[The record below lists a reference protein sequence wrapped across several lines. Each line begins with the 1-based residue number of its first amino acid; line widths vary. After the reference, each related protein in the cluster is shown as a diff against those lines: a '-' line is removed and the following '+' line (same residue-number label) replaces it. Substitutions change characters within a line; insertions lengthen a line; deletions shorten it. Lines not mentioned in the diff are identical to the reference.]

1 MKIKD
6 NHAIHNFRLPHFK
19 SRILSL
25 IFIFSVQTVAYL
37 AIATPYTTQLT
48 QAKRLT
54 LKEAFRQ
61 IERES
66 GYVFIYQKEIE
77 KQLQQN
83 VNFNSDEKSIN
94 KILISIFE
102 DTNLTYQIND
112 KQIIVKRKAT
122 KSSASPV
129 QTDSQPSKTRKIK
142 GAVSDASGE
151 PLIGVSVRQS
161 GSTQGTITDFEG
173 NYSLEIPE
181 IGETILI
188 FSYIGMTPQEIK
200 VSAKTNSFDVRLKED
215 EQVMDELVVVAYGV
229 KKKGTIAGSVST
241 VKSEALENV
250 PTAGFD
256 QALQGQSAGLTVLS
270 NSGEPSKAA
279 VFQIRGTNSINSG
292 TSPLFILDG
301 VPISSSDFNTISP
314 SDIESISVLK
324 DASSTSI
331 YGARAANGVVVI
343 TTKRGA
349 GLDKPKITF
358 RTQHGI
364 SQLAR
369 NEWSLMNTDERILF
383 EKEIGLSEGQD
394 YDKLSRTNINW
405 MDMVFNDKA
414 MLQSYDLSV
423 SRATDN
429 LNYFIS
435 GSFFDQEGIAQSSTF
450 RRYNMRANTD
460 VKASKWL
467 KVGTNSMIAY
477 EEVEQADDGE
487 YALYTPIS
495 ASRFMLPYWNPY
507 RADGSLASE
516 KDGSWKGTGQ
526 NPIEWMD
533 NNPIKNKKYK
543 VLSILYGEVTPM
555 EGLTLRTQLGAD
567 YSHATGFM
575 QSYPSY
581 NSNNG
586 VGSAARSS
594 YEMVNLTITNTANYR
609 FRIKNIHSLNF
620 MLGQEGVDFHSS
632 GFQVSTR
639 GQNND
644 FLTNVSSGTRATSW
658 RDSSSGYAYLSF
670 FGRGEYDFNNR
681 YYIDFSVRTDA
692 SSRFGKEG
700 RWANFGSVGL
710 MWNIKNE
717 AFLKNYKWLTNAQI
731 ALSSGTSGNSS
742 IPDYDHLPLVGGNS
756 NYMGE
761 AGIYP
766 KWSGNSNL
774 GWEKLWANNL
784 AFRIGLFNRVN
795 ADLEFYHKRT
805 TDMLMLVPK
814 SYADKGE
821 GFRWDNIGTMIN
833 KGMEFSANA
842 DIIRTKKFNWNIN
855 GNVSYNNN
863 KITELYN
870 GLNEYEISSTATK
883 LVVGHAL
890 GEFYINRYAGVNP
903 ATGDALWYTKTGE
916 ITNQYN
922 ENDKIMI
929 GKNYI
934 APWQGGFGTTASWNS
949 FSLSTQFS
957 WVANRWM
964 FNNDRFF
971 EESNGLYSAF
981 NQSKR
986 LLYDRWKKPGD
997 LTDIP
1002 RYGITPQ
1009 MDSRFLEDAS
1019 FLRMK
1024 N

>member
-301 VPISSSDFNTISP
+301 VLISSSDFNTISP

-349 GLDKPKITF
+349 GLD
-358 RTQHGI
+358 
-364 SQLAR
+364 
-369 NEWSLMNTDERILF
+369 
-383 EKEIGLSEGQD
+383 
-394 YDKLSRTNINW
+394 
-405 MDMVFNDKA
+405 
-414 MLQSYDLSV
+414 
-423 SRATDN
+423 
-429 LNYFIS
+429 
-435 GSFFDQEGIAQSSTF
+435 
-450 RRYNMRANTD
+450 
-460 VKASKWL
+460 
-467 KVGTNSMIAY
+467 
-477 EEVEQADDGE
+477 
-487 YALYTPIS
+487 
-495 ASRFMLPYWNPY
+495 
-507 RADGSLASE
+507 
-516 KDGSWKGTGQ
+516 
-526 NPIEWMD
+526 
-533 NNPIKNKKYK
+533 
-543 VLSILYGEVTPM
+543 
-555 EGLTLRTQLGAD
+555 
-567 YSHATGFM
+567 
-575 QSYPSY
+575 
-581 NSNNG
+581 
-586 VGSAARSS
+586 
-594 YEMVNLTITNTANYR
+594 
-609 FRIKNIHSLNF
+609 
-620 MLGQEGVDFHSS
+620 
-632 GFQVSTR
+632 
-639 GQNND
+639 
-644 FLTNVSSGTRATSW
+644 
-658 RDSSSGYAYLSF
+658 
-670 FGRGEYDFNNR
+670 
-681 YYIDFSVRTDA
+681 
-692 SSRFGKEG
+692 
-700 RWANFGSVGL
+700 
-710 MWNIKNE
+710 
-717 AFLKNYKWLTNAQI
+717 
-731 ALSSGTSGNSS
+731 
-742 IPDYDHLPLVGGNS
+742 
-756 NYMGE
+756 
-761 AGIYP
+761 
-766 KWSGNSNL
+766 
-774 GWEKLWANNL
+774 
-784 AFRIGLFNRVN
+784 
-795 ADLEFYHKRT
+795 
-805 TDMLMLVPK
+805 MLMLVPK

-833 KGMEFSANA
+833 QGIEFSANA
-842 DIIRTKKFNWNIN
+842 DIIRTKHFNWNIS
-855 GNVSYNNN
+855 GNASYNNN

-934 APWQGGFGTTASWNS
+934 APWQGGFGTTASWNN

-971 EESNGLYSAF
+971 DSIRRSTNRSAYF
-981 NQSKR
+981 MTVGK
-986 LLYDRWKKPGD
+986 
-997 LTDIP
+997 
-1002 RYGITPQ
+1002 
-1009 MDSRFLEDAS
+1009 SRVI
-1019 FLRMK
+1019 
-1024 N
+1024 